1 MLVLSRQRDQAIM
14 IGDDIEVSVV
24 DLRGDKV
31 RLGINAPRSVSV
43 HRKEIY
49 EAIRRENKAAAE
61 LRPEDV
67 ASVVP
72 PTQNGNTHM
81 KLVKDDPSNGDPFLR
96 AAIDEAR
103 KSLSQGGMP
112 VGAVLVRDGRIIG
125 RGHDR
130 RIQRGD
136 PLAHAELDCLTNAG
150 RQKCYSDTTLY
161 TTLMPGLS
169 ATGAIL
175 QLGIPRL
182 CVADAVNS
190 NGGECKAAKGS
201 QLLRDCGVEITDL
214 RDQESIDIMTM
225 FAKQHPGEFK

>member
-1 MLVLSRQRDQAIM
+1 
-14 IGDDIEVSVV
+14 VV
-24 DLRGDKV
+24 DIRADKV

-72 PTQNGNTHM
+72 PTQNANPHM
-81 KLVKDDPSNGDPFLR
+81 KLVKDDASSGDPFLR
-96 AAIDEAR
+96 AAIDESR
-103 KSLSQGGMP
+103 KSLSHGGVP
-112 VGAVLVRDGRIIG
+112 IGAVLVRDGRIIG

-150 RQKCYSDTTLY
+150 RQKCYTDTTLY

-201 QLLRDCGVEITDL
+201 QLLRDCGVEVVDL
-214 RDQESIDIMTM
+214 RDQESIDIMAT
-225 FAKQHPGEFK
+225 FTKQHPGEFK